1 MADFSNIV
9 ERYNKEITSE
19 NAKTNIELEI
29 RFSYIT
35 GDVFASLYNHLQ
47 KVTTGTLSS
56 SVDIISHINNAKYIR
71 HIEWVNGK
79 SIESYHKKTHLT
91 KTEPLDDYIKYHV
104 SVSREEQI
112 EKFNTIDQAFI
123 RFKARI
129 SFTIGSWRY
138 DLTAI
143 KSSDMKDMNTANLEK
158 FKNIFISITPESV
171 TSDEIRGHIDNYEI
185 EVEHIG
191 DGAITKESIQ
201 SIPSSLF
208 NMIDPGYLSRMS
220 YQEEIYNIA
229 TYIITN
235 KLILPRFKQPDHGIK
250 RLLNSVISLTKSAY
264 YNNIFPPDEYL
275 ATIKAD
281 GERCVAVINGN
292 RLRIISSQFEEYLDG
307 EFVPGQVSIADCEL
321 ITNSDTK
328 DYKDTKCTDTKGK
341 KTKDDNSNHN
351 DGKGK
356 LLRVFD
362 CMMLNDEHIHRYG
375 MAMRIERI
383 PAVVEIINK
392 IQPIAI
398 EAKYVTLD
406 SKTLEKDFR
415 SVIDAKYKYN
425 TDGLII
431 SEPLRPYQE
440 TTNYKWK
447 PYELNSIDFL
457 AVQCPKN
464 MIGIKPYEAR
474 AGHDLYILF
483 VGISKQMYDSLNINL
498 IPHYKDMFNDTNPEY
513 FPIQFSPSSN
523 PLAHIYYH
531 AGDNIN
537 MKIVEL
543 VRNEDNTSWNFIRL
557 RNDRTIQKTYY
568 GNDFKTAEMTF
579 MNYIDKFPVSDLWD
593 RAGAYFT
600 KNADTIHEAP
610 NRYKRFVISNM
621 FKNNISN
628 TKWIIDIAAGRGAD
642 MNRYKEIGVDNVLF
656 IDIDPSAIAELIS
669 RKFSDRGQREG
680 PRTGPRVEIQA
691 YNKRPGGNYNKATI
705 VGSKNLTVHT
715 LVADLKTA
723 YTDLSAKTHQ
733 FGINVGMM
741 DGIVCN
747 FALHYMCDTIENL
760 RNLLMFNAKML
771 KTGGLF
777 MFTVMDGATIFSM
790 LSGLEFGQTWEVRQ
804 DGVIKYAIR
813 RDYKDDKLSK
823 TGQNISIL
831 LPFIDEMQSE
841 PLCNVDMVIA
851 EAARLGFS
859 VELNNNMIDMMDMFA
874 GHNKK
879 LFNQLTEDDK
889 HYISL
894 FKYISM
900 RKIKDIKLV

>member
-9 ERYNKEITSE
+9 ARYNREIASE

-35 GDVFASLYNHLQ
+35 KDVFASLYNHLQ
-47 KVTTGTLSS
+47 KKTAGATTGTLSS
-56 SVDIISHINNAKYIR
+56 SVDIISNINGAKYIR

-79 SIESYHKKTHLT
+79 SIESYHKKTYLT
-91 KTEPLDDYIKYHV
+91 KTQQIDDYIKYHV
-104 SVSREEQI
+104 SVSREERI
-112 EKFNTIDQAFI
+112 EKFNTTEQAFI

-129 SFTIGSWRY
+129 SFIIGPWRY

-143 KSSDMKDMNTANLEK
+143 KSSDMKDMNTANLET
-158 FKNIFISITPESV
+158 FKSIFVGITPETI
-171 TSDEIRGHIDNYEI
+171 TSDEVRGHVDNYEI
-185 EVEHIG
+185 EVEYIG
-191 DGAITKESIQ
+191 DGTITVESVAGV
-201 SIPSSLF
+201 PSDLF
-208 NMIDPGYLSRMS
+208 NMIDPGYLTRMS

-235 KLILPRFKQPDHGIK
+235 KLILPKFKQPDHGIK
-250 RLLNSVISLTKSAY
+250 RLLNSVISLTKSVY
-264 YNNIFPPDEYL
+264 YNKIYPPDEYL

-281 GERCVAVINGN
+281 GERCVAVVNGN
-292 RLRIISSQFEEYLDG
+292 RLRIISSQFEEYLSG
-307 EFVPGQVSIADCEL
+307 AFVPGPITIADCEL
-321 ITNSDTK
+321 I
-328 DYKDTKCTDTKGK
+328 
-341 KTKDDNSNHN
+341 
-351 DGKGK
+351 DGKI
-356 LLRVFD
+356 LRVFD

-383 PAVVEIINK
+383 PVAVEIINK
-392 IQPIAI
+392 IQSMAI
-398 EAKYVTLD
+398 EAKYVTLY

-415 SVIDAKYKYN
+415 SVADKKYKYK

-440 TTNYKWK
+440 TINYKWK
-447 PYELNSIDFL
+447 PYELNSIDFV
-457 AVQCPKN
+457 AVRCPKQ
-464 MIGIKPYEAR
+464 MIGIKPYEAKT
-474 AGHDLYILF
+474 GHDLYILF
-483 VGISKQMYDSLNINL
+483 VGISKQMYDSLNINI
-498 IPHYKDMFNDTNPEY
+498 IPHYKDMFNDTSPEY

-531 AGDNIN
+531 TGDNIH

-543 VRNEDNTSWNFIRL
+543 VRNEANTNWNFIRL
-557 RNDRTIQKTYY
+557 RDDRTIQKTYY
-568 GNDFKTAEMTF
+568 GNDFRTAEMTF
-579 MNYIDKFPVSDLWD
+579 MNYIDRFPISDLWD
-593 RAGAYFT
+593 RSNSYFT

-628 TKWIIDIAAGRGAD
+628 TKWIIDMAAGRGAD

-669 RKFSDRGQREG
+669 RKFSDWGSGTRVSTRES
-680 PRTGPRVEIQA
+680 TKIQA
-691 YNKRPGGNYNKATI
+691 YSKRPGGNYKVATI
-705 VGSKNLTVHT
+705 IGSKNLTVHT

-723 YTDLSAKTHQ
+723 YADLSAKTHQ
-733 FGINVGMM
+733 FGINAGMM

-760 RNLLMFNAKML
+760 RNVLMFNAKML
-771 KTGGLF
+771 KVGGLF
-777 MFTVMDGATIFSM
+777 MFTVMDGTAIFSL
-790 LSGLEFGQTWEVRQ
+790 LSGLKFGQTWEVRQ

-813 RDYKDDKLSK
+813 RDYKDDNLSK

-841 PLCNVDMVIA
+841 PLCNVDTVIN
-851 EAARLGFS
+851 EATRLGFS
-859 VELNNNMIDMMDMFA
+859 VELNNNMVDMMDMFA
-874 GHNKK
+874 GHNKG
-879 LFNQLTEDDK
+879 LFNRLTSDDK

-894 FKYISM
+894 FKYVSM
-900 RKIKDIKLV
+900 RKIKDIKLA